1 MSFSITVFCANLY
14 ATDNYQKVKNTEAQH
29 IKRDADMA
37 MEVKPIKH
45 LNTHAAIKKKKNN
58 FVIPCVLEKMV
69 KRVGET

>member
-45 LNTHAAIKKKKNN
+45 LNTHAAIKKKNKQLCYTMCVRKN
-58 FVIPCVLEKMV
+58 
-69 KRVGET
+69 G